1 MLKLKYEKSSVS
13 WIKAMKATSGKKSR
27 QYWSWSNDE
36 NEIIFSVHSS
46 CLLNV
51 GVSRANFFQP
61 YLTIE
66 QLPSDPMVIGR
77 SLIKKQA
84 LSALLRDEKVTNE
97 DESHVDKNL
106 PEFEGKPTSLMIM

>member
-1 MLKLKYEKSSVS
+1 MKMKSF
-13 WIKAMKATSGKKSR
+13 SR
-27 QYWSWSNDE
+27 CSQQLFIE
-36 NEIIFSVHSS
+36 R
-46 CLLNV
+46 

>member
-1 MLKLKYEKSSVS
+1 
-13 WIKAMKATSGKKSR
+13 
-27 QYWSWSNDE
+27 
-36 NEIIFSVHSS
+36 
-46 CLLNV
+46 
-51 GVSRANFFQP
+51 
-61 YLTIE
+61 
-66 QLPSDPMVIGR
+66 MVIGR